1 MNKIKVLIVDDSIFM
16 RKALESLL
24 SGESDIEIVGLAK
37 NGKEGVEMAA
47 QFHPDVITMD
57 IEMPTM
63 DGITALELIM
73 KNNPTPVIMVSSLT
87 KEGADATLKA
97 LDLGAVDF
105 MTKDSQSFGGADIE
119 RGLKDKIRKFAK
131 NKGVVRLLTHSI
143 SSQPQQQTPSYRLS
157 GTFAAQHS
165 HVSTPFA
172 HNAQNGNIDGSKRVV
187 INKTGIKRVVALG
200 TSTGGPQSLQRV
212 IPLLPADLGVPVVVT
227 QHMPPNFTQ
236 SLASRLNT
244 LSKVEVVEAQGKE
257 KLEPNVVYI
266 AKGGYHLKFK
276 KVGPSVYTEL
286 STEPSNVF
294 NIPGVDVMVDSIAE
308 LYGKECLG
316 VIMTGMGS
324 DGCKGLTN
332 LKKMGGTII
341 AQNEPSCIVYGMPRA
356 VVEAGIADEI
366 VPLDEIA
373 ARIEYHVK

>member
-24 SGESDIEIVGLAK
+24 SGEPDIEIVGLAK
-37 NGKEGVEMAA
+37 NGKEGVEMAE

-73 KNNPTPVIMVSSLT
+73 KKNPTPVIMVSSLT

-131 NKGVVRLLTHSI
+131 NKSIVRLLTHSAP
-143 SSQPQQQTPSYRLS
+143 SQSQQVPSYKLS
-157 GTFAAQHS
+157 GTFATQTP

-172 HNAQNGNIDGSKRVV
+172 HSAQGGNTDGSKRVV

-332 LKKMGGTII
+332 LKRMGGTII

-373 ARIEYHVK
+373 ARIAYHVK

>member
-24 SGESDIEIVGLAK
+24 SGEPDIEIVGLAK
-37 NGKEGVEMAA
+37 NGKEGVEMAE

-73 KNNPTPVIMVSSLT
+73 KKNPTPVIMVSSLT

-131 NKGVVRLLTHSI
+131 NKSVVRLLTHSAP
-143 SSQPQQQTPSYRLS
+143 SQSQQVPSYKLS
-157 GTFAAQHS
+157 GTFATQAP

-172 HNAQNGNIDGSKRVV
+172 HGAQGGNTDGSKRVV

-332 LKKMGGTII
+332 LKRMGGTII

-373 ARIEYHVK
+373 ARIAYHVK

>member
-24 SGESDIEIVGLAK
+24 SGEPDIEIVGLAK
-37 NGKEGVEMAA
+37 NGKEGVEMAE

-73 KNNPTPVIMVSSLT
+73 KKNPTPVIMVSSLT

-131 NKGVVRLLTHSI
+131 NKSIVRLLTHSAP
-143 SSQPQQQTPSYRLS
+143 SQSQQVPSYKLS
-157 GTFAAQHS
+157 GTFTTQAP
-165 HVSTPFA
+165 HVATPFA
-172 HNAQNGNIDGSKRVV
+172 HGAQGGNTDGSKRVV

-332 LKKMGGTII
+332 LKRMGGTII

-373 ARIEYHVK
+373 ARIAYHVK

>member
-24 SGESDIEIVGLAK
+24 SGEPDIEIVGLAK
-37 NGKEGVEMAA
+37 NGKEGVEMAE

-73 KNNPTPVIMVSSLT
+73 KKNPTPVIMVSSLT

-131 NKGVVRLLTHSI
+131 NKNVVRLLTHSAPFQ
-143 SSQPQQQTPSYRLS
+143 SQQVPSYKLS
-157 GTFAAQHS
+157 GTFATQTP

-172 HNAQNGNIDGSKRVV
+172 HSAQGGNTDGSKRVV

-332 LKKMGGTII
+332 LKRMGGTII

-373 ARIEYHVK
+373 ARIAYHVK

>member
-24 SGESDIEIVGLAK
+24 SGEPDIEIVGLAK
-37 NGKEGVEMAA
+37 NGKEGVEMAE

-73 KNNPTPVIMVSSLT
+73 KKNPTPVIMVSSLT

-131 NKGVVRLLTHSI
+131 NKNVVRLLTHSAP
-143 SSQPQQQTPSYRLS
+143 SQSQQVPSYKLS
-157 GTFAAQHS
+157 GTFATQTP

-172 HNAQNGNIDGSKRVV
+172 HSAQGGNTDGSKRVV

-332 LKKMGGTII
+332 LKRMGGTII

-373 ARIEYHVK
+373 ARIAYHVK

>member
-24 SGESDIEIVGLAK
+24 SGEPDIEIVGLAK
-37 NGKEGVEMAA
+37 NGKEGVEMAE

-73 KNNPTPVIMVSSLT
+73 KKNPTPVIMVSSLT

-131 NKGVVRLLTHSI
+131 NKSLVRLLTHSAP
-143 SSQPQQQTPSYRLS
+143 SQSQQVPSYKLS
-157 GTFAAQHS
+157 GTFATQAP

-172 HNAQNGNIDGSKRVV
+172 HGAQGGNTDGSKRVI

-332 LKKMGGTII
+332 LKRMGGTII

-373 ARIEYHVK
+373 ARIAYHVK

>member
-24 SGESDIEIVGLAK
+24 SGEPDIEIVGLAK
-37 NGKEGVEMAA
+37 NGKEGVEMAE

-73 KNNPTPVIMVSSLT
+73 KKNPTPVIMVSSLT

-131 NKGVVRLLTHSI
+131 NKSVVRLLTHSAP
-143 SSQPQQQTPSYRLS
+143 SQSQQVPSYKLS
-157 GTFAAQHS
+157 GTFATQAP

-172 HNAQNGNIDGSKRVV
+172 HSAQGGNTDGSKRVV

-332 LKKMGGTII
+332 LKRMGGTII

-373 ARIEYHVK
+373 ARIAYHVK

>member
-24 SGESDIEIVGLAK
+24 SGEPDIEIVGLAK
-37 NGKEGVEMAA
+37 NGKEGVEMAE

-73 KNNPTPVIMVSSLT
+73 KKNPTPVIMVSSLT

-131 NKGVVRLLTHSI
+131 NKSIVRLLTHSAP
-143 SSQPQQQTPSYRLS
+143 SQSQQVPSYKLS
-157 GTFAAQHS
+157 GTFTTQTP

-172 HNAQNGNIDGSKRVV
+172 HSAQGGNTDGSKRVV

-286 STEPSNVF
+286 STEPSIVF

-332 LKKMGGTII
+332 LKRMGGTII

-373 ARIEYHVK
+373 ARIAYHVK